1 MSDERPRLG
10 ILGGSFNPP
19 HLGHLLIASDVCA
32 YLGLEKV
39 LFVPAARP
47 PHKTIDDGTPAEV
60 RLEMTR
66 LAVAGDPRFD
76 VSPVEIEQDL
86 VYTLDTVSA
95 IRQEFDGYRLYFIMG
110 SDSLLQFESW
120 HQPSAILAL
129 CRLAVALRPGDD
141 EREVEE
147 VARGLGRGFAV
158 VLKTAMIDVS
168 SHDIRNRV
176 RRDEPI
182 RYLVPPAV
190 EEFVAARRLYKVT

>member
-1 MSDERPRLG
+1 VNEPPRLG

-19 HLGHLLIASDVCA
+19 HLGHLLIASDVCSF
-32 YLGLEKV
+32 LGLEKV

-47 PHKTIDDGTPAEV
+47 PHKAIDDDIPAEV

-66 LAVAGDPRFD
+66 LAVADDPRFE
-76 VSPVEIEQDL
+76 VSSLEIDGDL

-95 IRQEFDGYRLYFIMG
+95 VRRQYDGYRLYFIMG
-110 SDSLLQFESW
+110 SDSLLQFETW

-141 EREVEE
+141 PREVDE
-147 VARGLGRGFAV
+147 VARGLGRGFAIV
-158 VLKTAMIDVS
+158 MQTAMTDVS
-168 SHDIRNRV
+168 SNDIRNRV
-176 RRDEPI
+176 RRGDPI
-182 RYLVPPAV
+182 RYLVPSAV

>member
-1 MSDERPRLG
+1 M
-10 ILGGSFNPP
+10 
-19 HLGHLLIASDVCA
+19 
-32 YLGLEKV
+32 

-47 PHKTIDDGTPAEV
+47 PHKTIDDGTPADV

-95 IRQEFDGYRLYFIMG
+95 IRQQYDGYRLYFIMG
-110 SDSLLQFESW
+110 SDSLLQFETW

-147 VARGLGRGFAV
+147 VARGLGRGFAI

-168 SHDIRNRV
+168 SHEIRNRV

>member
-1 MSDERPRLG
+1 VDERRPRLG

-19 HLGHLLIASDVCA
+19 HLGHLLIASDVA
-32 YLGLEKV
+32 TYLELEKV

-47 PHKTIDDGTPAEV
+47 PHKAIDDGTPAAE

-66 LAVAGDPRFD
+66 LAVAGDPRFE
-76 VSPVEIEQDL
+76 VSAVEIEQDL
-86 VYTLDTVSA
+86 VYTLDTVAA
-95 IRQEFDGYRLYFIMG
+95 IRQMYDGHRLYFIMG
-110 SDSLLQFESW
+110 SDSLLQFGSW
-120 HQPSAILAL
+120 HQPGAILSL

-147 VARGLGRGFAV
+147 VARGLGRGLAIVF
-158 VLKTAMIDVS
+158 KTAMIDIS
-168 SHDIRNRV
+168 SHEIRNRV

-190 EEFVAARRLYKVT
+190 EEFVVARRLYKVT

>member
-1 MSDERPRLG
+1 MGAGQPRLG

-47 PHKTIDDGTPAEV
+47 PHKTIDDDTSAEM

-66 LAVAGDPRFD
+66 LAVAGDPRFE
-76 VSPVEIEQDL
+76 VSAVEIEQGL
-86 VYTLDTVSA
+86 VYTLDTVA
-95 IRQEFDGYRLYFIMG
+95 AVRQTFGGHRLSFIMG
-110 SDSLLQFESW
+110 SDSLLQFRTW
-120 HQPSAILAL
+120 HQPEAILAL

-147 VARGLGRGFAV
+147 VARGLGRGRAV

-176 RRDEPI
+176 RRGDPI
-182 RYLVPPAV
+182 TYLVPPAV
-190 EEFVAARRLYKVT
+190 EEFVAARRLYR

>member
-1 MSDERPRLG
+1 VADDRPRLG

-19 HLGHLLIASDVCA
+19 HLGHLLVASDVCN
-32 YLGLEKV
+32 YLDLERV
-39 LFVPAARP
+39 VFVPAARP
-47 PHKTIDDGTPAEV
+47 PHKTIDDDTPADA

-66 LAVAGDPRFD
+66 LAIAGDRRFE
-76 VSPVEIEQDL
+76 VSSVEIDEDL
-86 VYTLDTVSA
+86 TYTLDTVTA
-95 IRQEFDGYRLYFIMG
+95 IRRRFDGHRLYFVMG
-110 SDSLLQFESW
+110 SDSLLQFETW

-141 EREVEE
+141 PREVDE

-158 VLKTAMIDVS
+158 VLQTAMIDVS

-176 RRDEPI
+176 RRGDPI

-190 EEFVAARRLYKVT
+190 EEFIAARRLYKVT